1 MSIFETYRH
10 LFRLIRFQWI
20 NWLLDLGG
28 FGFRLA
34 MIPLVGLV
42 LRSFY
47 NYLTGEPGPQI
58 TPVEAALWQLLL
70 GVLALGGIVVAFYG
84 NFAYRYHSMALM
96 IRNLFSRVLDLPG
109 AVALPLTAEGRPQAT
124 GQVIST
130 LRDDTREV
138 TEMMIRVLDLM
149 AFGVASII
157 SLVIMWQINPW
168 ITLGVFAPLA
178 LIILIVQWLS
188 GVIKRTRQ
196 QSREATSR
204 VTGLIGDMF
213 NSTQAIKVAHA
224 EERVVDYFARL
235 NDQRRAIM
243 VKDRLLTQL
252 VDMLGGSTTAIG
264 TGLILLIAA
273 QAMIQNTFTIGDF
286 AFFTTNIWTVTVWMR
301 IIGNVITHSYQAGVS
316 FQRMETLMQ
325 GAPRDAVTAPHPLY
339 QEDDSALTPYT
350 SPRTEDRLDHLRV
363 IGLSYTYPEPVETN
377 RLVDALPPEPTV
389 SGSNGVGSEDPLSGE
404 DLLPGE
410 LIPDGVNAT
419 GIDTID
425 LELTRGSF
433 TVITGEIGSG
443 KTTLLKTL
451 LGLLPAQS
459 GQILWNGN
467 LVTDP
472 ATFFTPPRSA
482 YTGQV
487 PRLFSERLRDNIL
500 LGLAEDRV
508 DLVGAIHRAVLERDL
523 AAMPDG
529 LETMVGARG
538 VRLSGGQVQRSAA
551 ARMFVR
557 DAQLLVFDDLSSAL
571 DVETERLL
579 WERVFVQRDIEGNG
593 DVEAPTCLVVSHRRQ
608 VLRRAD
614 QVIVLKGGRIV
625 ARGKLADLLQE
636 SEEMQRLWRGE

>member
-1 MSIFETYRH
+1 MSILDTYRH

-42 LRSFY
+42 LRGFY
-47 NYLTGEPGPQI
+47 NYLTGEPGQQI
-58 TPVEAALWQLLL
+58 GIVEAALWQLLL
-70 GVLALGGIVVAFYG
+70 GVLALGGIVIAFYG
-84 NFAYRYHSMALM
+84 NFGYRYHSMALM
-96 IRNLFSRVLDLPG
+96 IRNMFNRILDLPG

-138 TEMMIRVLDLM
+138 TEMMIRVLDVM
-149 AFGVASII
+149 AFGAASML

-168 ITLGVFAPLA
+168 ITVGVFAPLA
-178 LIILIVQWLS
+178 LIILVVQWLS
-188 GVIKRTRQ
+188 GVVKRTRQ

-224 EERVVDYFARL
+224 EERIVDYFAGL
-235 NDQRRAIM
+235 NDQRRTIM

-252 VDMLGGSTTAIG
+252 VDMMGGSTTAIG

-273 QAMIQNTFTIGDF
+273 QAMIANTFTIGDF

-301 IIGNVITHSYQAGVS
+301 IIGNVITHSYQVGVS

-325 GAPRDAVTAPHPLY
+325 GAPRAAVTAPHALY
-339 QEDDSALTPYT
+339 GEDETPAAPYAT
-350 SPRTEDRLDHLRV
+350 NRAKDRLEQLRV
-363 IGLSYTYPEPVETN
+363 VGLSYTHPEGGK
-377 RLVDALPPEPTV
+377 DGALPIPLIPQPV
-389 SGSNGVGSEDPLSGE
+389 AIDSNGAGQVEIAANG
-404 DLLPGE
+404 
-410 LIPDGVNAT
+410 INAA
-419 GIDTID
+419 GIDAID
-425 LELTRGSF
+425 LELARGSF

-451 LGLLPAQS
+451 LGLLPAES
-459 GQILWNGN
+459 GQIFWNGQ
-467 LVTDP
+467 LVSDP
-472 ATFFTPPRSA
+472 ATFFVPPRSA

-487 PRLFSERLRDNIL
+487 PRLFSEPLRDNIL
-500 LGLAEDRV
+500 LGLPEDQV
-508 DLVGAIHRAVLERDL
+508 DLADAIHRAVLERDL
-523 AAMPDG
+523 ATMPEG

-557 DAQLLVFDDLSSAL
+557 DAELLVFDDLSSAL

-579 WERVFVQRDIEGNG
+579 WERVFAGRDSEDSA
-593 DVEAPTCLVVSHRRQ
+593 DVEVPTCLVVSHRRQ

-614 QVIVLKGGRIV
+614 QVIVLKDGRV
-625 ARGKLADLLQE
+625 AARGRLDDLLAE
-636 SEEMQRLWRGE
+636 SEEMQRLWHGE